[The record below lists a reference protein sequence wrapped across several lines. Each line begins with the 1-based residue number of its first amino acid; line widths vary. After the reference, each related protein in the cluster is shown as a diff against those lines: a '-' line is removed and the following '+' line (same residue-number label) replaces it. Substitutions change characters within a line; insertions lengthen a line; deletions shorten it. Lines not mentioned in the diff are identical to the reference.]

1 MLKAGS
7 RVNSNGSEK
16 FKLSPPKTK
25 LGLNKMCSF
34 HRLYNCKL
42 TDLLRYD
49 GGVVD
54 ESDGQSIGDGPE
66 ATDEVRPGSLEAGR
80 HVDVARLALGAEDL
94 MRPDLTG
101 FVARSLTV
109 HDSLGRNGSQ
119 I

>member
-1 MLKAGS
+1 
-7 RVNSNGSEK
+7 
-16 FKLSPPKTK
+16 
-25 LGLNKMCSF
+25 MCSF

-94 MRPDLTG
+94 VRPDLTD